1 MWEMEMVKELK
12 EKKISILGEIGS
24 LSDILKEDVSVDV
37 CEYINIRLAKLKAEL
52 DNVEFLL
59 KETCVTNNYSVA
71 RKSSGFVYFNVYG

>member
-1 MWEMEMVKELK
+1 MVNELK
-12 EKKISILGEIGS
+12 DKKINILGEIGS
-24 LSDILKEDVSVDV
+24 LSDILKKDVSKDV
-37 CEYINIRLAKLKAEL
+37 IGYINSRLAKLKAEL

>member
-1 MWEMEMVKELK
+1 MVNELK
-12 EKKISILGEIGS
+12 DKKISILGEIGS
-24 LSDILKEDVSVDV
+24 LSDILKKDVSKDV
-37 CEYINIRLAKLKAEL
+37 IGYINSRLAKLKAEL

>member
-1 MWEMEMVKELK
+1 MVNELK
-12 EKKISILGEIGS
+12 DKKISILGEIGS
-24 LSDILKEDVSVDV
+24 LSDILKKDVSKDV
-37 CEYINIRLAKLKAEL
+37 IGYINIRLAKLKAEL

>member
-1 MWEMEMVKELK
+1 MEMVKELK

-24 LSDILKEDVSVDV
+24 LSDILKEDVSADV
-37 CEYINIRLAKLKAEL
+37 CDYINGRLAKLKAEL

-59 KETCVTNNYSVA
+59 KETCVTNNYSVV

>member
-1 MWEMEMVKELK
+1 MVNELK
-12 EKKISILGEIGS
+12 EKKISILGEICS

-71 RKSSGFVYFNVYG
+71 RKSSCFVYFNVYG